1 MWRIN
6 NHMAGSLLME
16 EVADQEKI
24 RFLGL
29 SIPSGE
35 LIEKQKGMYY
45 FHMARFILFFEAWT
59 GNSDTP
65 HLLEF
70 ISLFQK
76 GIRYF

>member
-1 MWRIN
+1 
-6 NHMAGSLLME
+6 ME
-16 EVADQEKI
+16 NQQSYGRATLDGGGRWSGKNSV
-24 RFLGL
+24 LGL
-29 SIPSGE
+29 SIPSRE
-35 LIEKQKGMYY
+35 LTEKQKGMYY

-76 GIRYF
+76 GLRYF